1 MNMQL
6 LLAAHATLGLLA
18 TNIILSII
26 AFGNMRLL
34 DSMMFDIGR
43 IRKGHEYHRMITSGF
58 IHGDPAH
65 LFMNMLSLFFIG
77 PALEGALTTWVFLGF
92 YMTCLIGGSAW
103 TLMEHWRDPNY
114 RALGASGAVSGVTA
128 AFGLFAPFAMIIFFI
143 IPMPAI
149 LFAVLFIAY
158 SAFASGRI
166 RDGIGHAAHLGGAL
180 TGVALVCIFW
190 PGAIRSLWDEV
201 VARLPF

>member
-6 LLAAHATLGLLA
+6 LMAAHATLALLA
-18 TNIILSII
+18 TNIILSIA
-26 AFGNMRLL
+26 AFGNVRLL
-34 DSMMFDIGR
+34 DAMMFDLGR
-43 IRKGHEYHRMITSGF
+43 IKRNHEYHRTITSGF

-77 PALEGALTTWVFLGF
+77 PALEYALGTWIFLAF

-103 TLMEHWRDPNY
+103 TLMEHWRDSNY

-128 AFGLFAPFAMIIFFI
+128 AFGLFAPFTMLLVFVV
-143 IPMPAI
+143 PMPAI

-190 PGAIRSLWDEV
+190 PGAVRSLWDQV
-201 VARLPF
+201 VERLPF